1 VRQIN
6 GAGIARDAVAGQR
19 RLERLCDDGLPLAC
33 ANLAGSLIS
42 EPPPD
47 VSRAN
52 ALSRAACVEGE
63 PLGCWMFGR
72 LQLDAPGLDGAD
84 FDAAAARGNACL
96 AHSCARG
103 HASSCV
109 DLGAHHLKGT
119 GVARSREQALSFY
132 EQGCDLGSTFGCVQE
147 ALVLLAAEPKP
158 EEVTWARDL
167 LTDACDKGSA
177 VGCGNLGVLY
187 GLGRGVAKD
196 LPRAVKLYE
205 QACEAKEFSFCYA
218 LGLLHQSGTEL
229 PKDLKKATLYYER
242 ACSGGDGKACTNL
255 AVLVSA
261 DPGAA
266 SQSRAVELYRR
277 ACELNDELA
286 CENLKRRGL

>member
-1 VRQIN
+1 
-6 GAGIARDAVAGQR
+6 
-19 RLERLCDDGLPLAC
+19 
-33 ANLAGSLIS
+33 
-42 EPPPD
+42 
-47 VSRAN
+47 
-52 ALSRAACVEGE
+52 
-63 PLGCWMFGR
+63 
-72 LQLDAPGLDGAD
+72 
-84 FDAAAARGNACL
+84 
-96 AHSCARG
+96 
-103 HASSCV
+103 
-109 DLGAHHLKGT
+109 
-119 GVARSREQALSFY
+119 
-132 EQGCDLGSTFGCVQE
+132 
-147 ALVLLAAEPKP
+147 
-158 EEVTWARDL
+158 
-167 LTDACDKGSA
+167 
-177 VGCGNLGVLY
+177 LY